1 MYRRPPYSGI
11 KRSAERKGQVR
22 NTGLKKI
29 GIGIMLAALCL
40 TGCGSAQ
47 EETASQNTNKVTKE
61 VFAMD
66 TYMTV
71 TTYGEQAE
79 NAAKQAVDEIER
91 LDGILSTGDPES
103 EIAIVNENGS
113 EIVSEDTAALIDES
127 LSIYWDTAGAFDISI
142 YPLMNE
148 WGFTTQKY
156 KVPSAGKIRKLLKK
170 VNASRITW
178 DESKRLI
185 TLPDDM
191 EIDLGGIAKGYTSD
205 RLMQIFQKNNL
216 TGGVVSLGGNVQAYG
231 TKEDG
236 SEWKIA
242 IENPPTSSLS
252 GDYLGVL
259 QTSGKAV
266 ITSGGYERYFEKKG
280 KTYHHI
286 LDPSTGY
293 PADSGVISST
303 IVSDSGVLADGL
315 STSLFVMGKDKA
327 VEYWKKRSGD
337 FDFVLLLEDG
347 SVWITEGIEDIFSS
361 DFQYEVIHN
370 DK

>member
-1 MYRRPPYSGI
+1 M
-11 KRSAERKGQVR
+11 KK
-22 NTGLKKI
+22 TGLKTFGA
-29 GIGIMLAALCL
+29 GILLAALCL
-40 TGCGSAQ
+40 TGCGAKTQDES
-47 EETASQNTNKVTKE
+47 ASQSMGRVTKE

-79 NAAKQAVDEIER
+79 TAAKQAVDEIER
-91 LDGILSTGDPES
+91 LDDALSTGNKES

-113 EIVSEDTAALIDES
+113 EIVSDDTATLIGES
-127 LSIYWDTAGAFDISI
+127 LNLYRDTDGAFDISI
-142 YPLMNE
+142 YPLMRE

-156 KVPSAGKIRKLLKK
+156 KVPSAGRIRKLLKK
-170 VNASRITW
+170 VDASKIIW
-178 DESKRLI
+178 DAEKHFL

-205 RLMQIFQKNNL
+205 RLMKIFQDNKL

-231 TKEDG
+231 KKEDG
-236 SEWKIA
+236 SDWKIA
-242 IENPPTSSLS
+242 IENPSTSPLS

-266 ITSGGYERYFEKKG
+266 ITSGGYERYFEKNG
-280 KTYHHI
+280 KVYHHI
-286 LDPSTGY
+286 LDPMTGY
-293 PADSGVISST
+293 PADSGVVSST
-303 IVSDSGVLADGL
+303 IISDSGILADGL

-327 VEYWKKRSGD
+327 AEYWKKHTDD

-347 SVWITEGIEDIFSS
+347 SVWITEGIKDIFSS
-361 DFQYEVIHN
+361 DFQYEVIRN